1 MIPSLIVK
9 ETTICV
15 FLIVLL
21 SSIISFFIKRF
32 FEKTDRLQENVEN
45 ITKETIELEAEV
57 STLNKEIDDI
67 KKLLIRNAFDKDL

>member
-1 MIPSLIVK
+1 MIPSMIIE
-9 ETTICV
+9 ETTICL
-15 FLIVLL
+15 FLIVVL
-21 SSIISFFIKRF
+21 SSIISFFVKRF
-32 FEKTDRLQENVEN
+32 FEKTDRLQENIEN

>member
-1 MIPSLIVK
+1 MIPSMIIE
-9 ETTICV
+9 ETTICI
-15 FLIVLL
+15 FLIVVL
-21 SSIISFFIKRF
+21 SSIISFFVKRF
-32 FEKTDRLQENVEN
+32 FEKTDRLQENIEN